1 MLSKILYIL
10 LSVVILGVIIMLH
23 ELGHFLVGRW
33 CGIGVVEFSIGFGP
47 RLCGFERKGTKYSLR
62 AIPLGGFCSFVGEDE
77 ENPASNAMNNANVW
91 KRIATVF
98 AGPGMN
104 FVLAFVAGIALLC
117 AYYVADV
124 YPTVD
129 VISQNSAAETAGF
142 LEGDV
147 ITQVNG
153 EALEQNING
162 VRALRALI
170 QTGESLNCTV
180 QRGDENVNISVVP
193 DTFES
198 EDGATGYQLG
208 ITFRSRN
215 YNLLEAI
222 PASGKMMVNVTEQLF
237 DTLRNLIFH
246 GQGAD
251 EVTGTVGTV
260 VVISEVV
267 RQDTSRILDIL
278 FLISLNLGIMNLLPL
293 PALDGGRL
301 VFLFF
306 EVIRGKPVPP
316 DKEGM
321 VHLIG
326 FGLFIVLFVVLTW
339 HDIAN
344 LGNLIQTV
352 GGAS

>member
-77 ENPASNAMNNANVW
+77 QNPASNAMNNANVW

-104 FVLAFVAGIALLC
+104 FVVAFVACVVLLC
-117 AYYVADV
+117 SYYIADV
-124 YPTVD
+124 LPTVQLVTPD
-129 VISQNSAAETAGF
+129 SAAEAAGL
-142 LEGDV
+142 LEGDT
-147 ITQVNG
+147 ILAVNG
-153 EALEQNING
+153 ESIEQNQSG
-162 VRALRALI
+162 VTALRTEI
-170 QTGESLNCTV
+170 QTGESLVLTV
-180 QRGDENVNISVVP
+180 KREEESVDIDVVP
-193 DTFES
+193 TAVES
-198 EDGATGYQLG
+198 EDGTVAYQLG
-208 ITFRSRN
+208 ITFTTRGFTFF
-215 YNLLEAI
+215 EAI
-222 PASGKMMVNVTEQLF
+222 PASFRMMKQVTDQLF
-237 DTLRNLIFH
+237 DTLRKLIFQ

-251 EVTGTVGTV
+251 EVSGTVGTV

-267 RQDTSRILDIL
+267 QQDASRILDIL

-316 DKEGM
+316 EKEGM

-326 FGLFIVLFVVLTW
+326 FGLFIILFVVLTW

-344 LGNLIQTV
+344 LGNLIQAV
-352 GGAS
+352 GGNS